1 LIGYH
6 NRISSLITSGRKE
19 LDPSQYPYADGTHA
33 NTDINSVSAKSIL
46 NGIDVIVNLN
56 NVYEPMNANASFYL
70 SYMNGRETLP
80 NGDKIDL
87 FRNAPEILVK
97 FRVNATPFEN
107 FYVGFDGI
115 YSSEWY
121 ARIYSKADLSIPENR
136 SDGYFTMDF
145 IAHYKIPSEYGDF
158 KLYLKVNNTFDASY
172 GGFKYRDNPQ
182 YKRSFYFGIGY
193 SF

>member
-1 LIGYH
+1 
-6 NRISSLITSGRKE
+6 S
-19 LDPSQYPYADGTHA
+19 
-33 NTDINSVSAKSIL
+33 
-46 NGIDVIVNLN
+46 LN
-56 NVYEPMNANASFYL
+56 NVYEPMNVNASFYL

-80 NGDKIDL
+80 NGDKIDV
-87 FRNAPEILVK
+87 FRNTPEILMK
-97 FRVNATPFEN
+97 LRVNATPIESL
-107 FYVGFDGI
+107 YVGFDGI
-115 YSSEWY
+115 YCSEWY

-145 IAHYKIPSEYGDF
+145 IAQYKIPSEYGDF
-158 KLYLKVNNTFDASY
+158 KLHLKVNNIFDASY

>member
-1 LIGYH
+1 
-6 NRISSLITSGRKE
+6 LITSGRKE

-33 NTDINSVSAKSIL
+33 NTDINSPSAKSIL
-46 NGIDVIVNLN
+46 NGIDIVFNLN
-56 NVYEPMNANASFYL
+56 NIYEPINANASFYL
-70 SYMNGRETLP
+70 SYMNGSEILP

-87 FRNAPEILVK
+87 FRNTPEILVK
-97 FRVNATPFEN
+97 FKVNAAPLEDL
-107 FYVGFDGI
+107 YVGLDGI

-121 ARIYSKADLSIPENR
+121 ARIYTKADLDISENR

-158 KLYLKVNNTFDASY
+158 KLYFKVNSAFDASY

-182 YKRSFYFGIGY
+182 YKRSFYVGVEY
-193 SF
+193 SFN